1 MVSIH
6 QGGEVKKPAGVVGGT
21 VAVLGASLV
30 VAGIATAGGSVRSAG
45 TVDVTLG
52 TAKKNDPAE
61 FRIYSAKL
69 KSAQFGKASILKGG
83 STTFNVTNA
92 SGEQFP
98 HNMTVIA
105 KSAGATQFA
114 SKTLAAGASQAFTV
128 NLKPGS
134 YVLVC
139 TVFNGAHWAEG
150 MVKTF
155 TVGTQ
160 DAKTGRWK

>member
-1 MVSIH
+1 MVSIG
-6 QGGEVKKPAGVVGGT
+6 QGGVVKRQAVAAVGA
-21 VAVLGASLV
+21 VAVLGVSLV
-30 VAGIATAGGSVRSAG
+30 GVGIATAGGSVRSAD

-52 TAKKNDPAE
+52 TAKKNDPTE

-98 HNMTVIA
+98 HNITVVA
-105 KSAGATQFA
+105 KSAGGSQFA

-128 NLKPGS
+128 TLKPGA

-139 TVFNGAHWAEG
+139 TAFNGAHWAEG
-150 MVKTF
+150 MLKSF
-155 TVGTQ
+155 TVVTQ
-160 DAKTGRWK
+160 DGK

>member
-1 MVSIH
+1 MVSIG
-6 QGGEVKKPAGVVGGT
+6 QGGEVKRKAVAAVGT

-30 VAGIATAGGSVRSAG
+30 AAGIATAGESARSAD

-52 TAKKNDPAE
+52 TAKKNDPTE

-92 SGEQFP
+92 SGEKFP
-98 HNMTVIA
+98 HNITVVA
-105 KSAGATQFA
+105 KSAGGSQFA
-114 SKTLAAGASQAFTV
+114 SKTLAGGASQAFTV
-128 NLKPGS
+128 TLKPGA

-150 MVKTF
+150 MLKSF

-160 DAKTGRWK
+160 DGKTGRWK

>member
-1 MVSIH
+1 
-6 QGGEVKKPAGVVGGT
+6 
-21 VAVLGASLV
+21 VLGASLV
-30 VAGIATAGGSVRSAG
+30 AAGIATAGGSARRADS
-45 TVDVTLG
+45 VDVTLG

-69 KSAQFGKASILKGG
+69 KSAQFGKASVLKGG
-83 STTFNVTNA
+83 STTFNVKNA

-98 HNMTVIA
+98 HNMTVVA
-105 KSAGATQFA
+105 KSAGGTQFA
-114 SKTLAAGASQAFTV
+114 SKTLAAGASQTLTV
-128 NLKPGS
+128 NLKPGA

-150 MVKTF
+150 MVKSF

-160 DAKTGRWK
+160 DGKTGRWK